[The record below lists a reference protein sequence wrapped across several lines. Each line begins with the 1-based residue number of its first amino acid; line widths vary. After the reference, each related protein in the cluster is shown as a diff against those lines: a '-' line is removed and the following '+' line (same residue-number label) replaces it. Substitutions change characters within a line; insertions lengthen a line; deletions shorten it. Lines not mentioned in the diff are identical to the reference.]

1 MTKQDNNTLIL
12 EDKEVFVFGITVKV
26 DELYKHLKIKGTG
39 GYEFLLNEKF
49 DISDEDYAKIK
60 FLSEEML
67 NILRSSHINQ
77 LVKEFRADGWTDEL
91 LKQFIT
97 WED

>member
-39 GYEFLLNEKF
+39 GYDFLLNEKF

-67 NILRSSHINQ
+67 NILRDSHIKQ
-77 LVKEFRADGWTDEL
+77 LVKEFRDDGWTDEQL
-91 LKQFIT
+91 RKYIN

>member
-67 NILRSSHINQ
+67 NILRSLHIIQ
-77 LVKEFRADGWTDEL
+77 LVEEFRADGYTDEQL
-91 LKQFIT
+91 RQYIT

>member
-49 DISDEDYAKIK
+49 DILDEDYAKIK
-60 FLSEEML
+60 FLSEEIL
-67 NILRSSHINQ
+67 NILRSSHLRQ
-77 LVKEFRADGWTDEL
+77 LIEKFRADGWTDEQL
-91 LKQFIT
+91 RQYIT